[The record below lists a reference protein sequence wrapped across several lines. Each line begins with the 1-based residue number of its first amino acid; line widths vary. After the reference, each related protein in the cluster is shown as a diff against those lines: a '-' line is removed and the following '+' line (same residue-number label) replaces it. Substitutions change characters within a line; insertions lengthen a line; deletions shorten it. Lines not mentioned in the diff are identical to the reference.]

1 MAHTYMT
8 IYENEYRSIEI
19 LIRDM
24 CEEDFNPDTATA
36 HIEDNEGETIVE
48 ETTCMVVA
56 NKIRV
61 IVPTTVTN
69 VKGLYNIIWT
79 VIKDGNTFKHKTILN
94 VEELT

>member
-1 MAHTYMT
+1 MAHTYMKL
-8 IYENEYRSIEI
+8 YENEYRSIEI

-36 HIEDNEGETIVE
+36 HIEDVDGTTIME
-48 ETTCMVVA
+48 ETTCMVIA

-61 IVPTTVTN
+61 IVPTDVTN
-69 VKGLYNIIWT
+69 VKGMYNVIWT
-79 VIKDGNTFKHKTILN
+79 IIKDGNTFKHKTILN